1 MVDIYC
7 NGGAFLGVDMDYAI
21 LAEVMRDN
29 IIKPNDLFLS
39 NFLMEAEELLERK
52 A

>member
-7 NGGAFLGVDMDYAI
+7 NGGAFLGLIWTMPFWQRSCGI
-21 LAEVMRDN
+21 TKSRM
-29 IIKPNDLFLS
+29 ILFLS